1 MKIYVKEE
9 TQRQGD
15 NNYILLSVVS
25 SGEVIEQEEFFNKNT
40 ASKDRKKYKIVYPMH
55 FAFNPARANIGSIG
69 MWNSKMIGCIS
80 PIYSVF
86 EVEKDYEIFINY
98 YLKMDSVKEEIIK
111 RSSGSVRQNLPFEEF
126 SNIKIPEISSKDIKE
141 FNRITI
147 PLWNQLN
154 ENKRKIE
161 HLKLIKNKLLMKYF
175 E

>member
-1 MKIYVKEE
+1 
-9 TQRQGD
+9 
-15 NNYILLSVVS
+15 
-25 SGEVIEQEEFFNKNT
+25 
-40 ASKDRKKYKIVYPMH
+40 MH

-111 RSSGSVRQNLPFEEF
+111 RSSGSVRQNLSFEEF
-126 SNIKIPEISSKDIKE
+126 SNIKIPEISPKDIKE
-141 FNRITI
+141 FNKITI

-154 ENKRKIE
+154 ENNRKIE
-161 HLKLIKNKLLMKYF
+161 RLKLIKNKLLMKYF
-175 E
+175 K